1 MSQMKL
7 FGFEGENSMCNL
19 NQNKS
24 DKREISGKI
33 WEIHFLI
40 IREFKNYHLLLLL

>member
-1 MSQMKL
+1 MML
-7 FGFEGENSMCNL
+7 LGFGGENSECNL

-24 DKREISGKI
+24 DKHEISGKI